1 MDFCGC
7 WRIGRQKYKDCR
19 FAIADCQLKTKS
31 AIGNRQS
38 AIYQIPGSAQRKP
51 CEPRQ
56 AGNGATVA
64 TAACVAGKSGVWP
77 FLFPLRSRAMT
88 KIFVATGFVL
98 SLSLSVLAQTE
109 SRADILKKI
118 EAKRAELA
126 TLEKQ
131 FLSPSEEDRARYA
144 EFLNQ
149 PDTGLIRLLP
159 REKFDTATFTENN
172 KSITIRGGGAYYSFA
187 RLTHEYGYGSDIEL
201 AKGKL

>member
-77 FLFPLRSRAMT
+77 LPVRSRAMT

-98 SLSLSVLAQTE
+98 TLSLSAFSIFAQTQ
-109 SRADILKKI
+109 SREDILKNI
-118 EAKRAELA
+118 EAKRE
-126 TLEKQ
+126 
-131 FLSPSEEDRARYA
+131 
-144 EFLNQ
+144 
-149 PDTGLIRLLP
+149 
-159 REKFDTATFTENN
+159 
-172 KSITIRGGGAYYSFA
+172 
-187 RLTHEYGYGSDIEL
+187 
-201 AKGKL
+201 